1 MDDFIIINDI
11 NPHVPPNPLP
21 GTWSASVPYARH
33 EVTVEEPANLDPL
46 SVDNSPICSV
56 ATTMGHGTVQVCNPV
71 APNCPM
77 KRNVIPSYKIDN
89 GLWSLNKDKKP
100 RMTEETRVF
109 IINRLIIVAI
119 VALVLY
125 GMYVLS

>member
-1 MDDFIIINDI
+1 MDDFVIINDI
-11 NPHVPPNPLP
+11 NPYVPPNLLP
-21 GTWSASVPYARH
+21 GTWSANVPYARH
-33 EVTVEEPANLDPL
+33 EVVLEEPANLDPL

-56 ATTMGHGTVQVCNPV
+56 ATTMGDGTVHACNPV

-77 KRNVIPSYKIDN
+77 RRNVIPSYKIDN
-89 GLWSLNKDKKP
+89 GLWSLDKEKKL
-100 RMTEETRVF
+100 RMTEETRYF
-109 IINRLIIVAI
+109 IINRVLIFTL

>member
-21 GTWSASVPYARH
+21 GMWSASVPYARH

-56 ATTMGHGTVQVCNPV
+56 ATTMGHGTVQVCNPI

-89 GLWSLNKDKKP
+89 GLWSLDKEKKP
-100 RMTEETRVF
+100 HMSEETRVF